1 MCNVRGV
8 SARKHY
14 VAREDVTHDVAI
26 HVGHILLAD
35 VENVERK
42 SGGPVRVLGQD
53 ERQRVTNPGY
63 GLRVVDRQLTTVVL
77 GNRCRV
83 PPDALTAC
91 APVGSSRKREPSL
104 PVGSCARAR
113 PAMIAESATLKR
125 SRLIDQHDWDV
136 VTDGIAQPTL
146 VTEKGLLRLSILEF
160 ALALRANE
168 DFEEARRQGHLLF
181 PVAS

>member
-1 MCNVRGV
+1 MWPTTSPFTSVTSCSPMLRMLSERAAVPYECLGRTNV
-8 SARKHY
+8 SASPTPATVCEWWIASSRLSCW
-14 VAREDVTHDVAI
+14 AI
-26 HVGHILLAD
+26 DAGFHQMPSL
-35 VENVERK
+35 
-42 SGGPVRVLGQD
+42 
-53 ERQRVTNPGY
+53 PGFPA
-63 GLRVVDRQLTTVVL
+63 TIAW
-77 GNRCRV
+77 
-83 PPDALTAC
+83 PMPTAC

-104 PVGSCARAR
+104 PVGSCALAR

-160 ALALRANE
+160 ALALRADE